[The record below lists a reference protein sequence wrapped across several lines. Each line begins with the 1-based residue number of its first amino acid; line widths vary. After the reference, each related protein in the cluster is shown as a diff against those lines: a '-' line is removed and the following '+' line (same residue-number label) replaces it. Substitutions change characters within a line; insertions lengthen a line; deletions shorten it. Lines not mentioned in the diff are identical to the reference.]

1 MEEDPITGPAIG
13 LIVAGVL
20 CMLLAFCCF
29 DNNPGGSVYLN
40 GLLVSDKKRIGVAG
54 CVWQCVAVYILQG
67 GMFCS

>member
-29 DNNPGGSVYLN
+29 DDNPGGYVHHLS
-40 GLLVSDKKRIGVAG
+40 
-54 CVWQCVAVYILQG
+54 
-67 GMFCS
+67 